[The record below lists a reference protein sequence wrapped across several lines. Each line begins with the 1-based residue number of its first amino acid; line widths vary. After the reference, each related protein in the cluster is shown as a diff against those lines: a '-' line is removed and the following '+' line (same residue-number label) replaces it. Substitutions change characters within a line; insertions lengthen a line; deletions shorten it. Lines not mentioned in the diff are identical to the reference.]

1 MELKC
6 LQSLGRRHKQF
17 NLLSGERSLR
27 IALIFAVLSAKPSP
41 VIVLDELTRPWTK
54 LMWRVC
60 PVSER
65 YSEQTQFIVIT
76 HQEAT
81 MEVADIIYGIT
92 MEEPGVSKVFS
103 MRLEN
108 R

>member
-1 MELKC
+1 
-6 LQSLGRRHKQF
+6 
-17 NLLSGERSLR
+17 
-27 IALIFAVLSAKPSP
+27 
-41 VIVLDELTRPWTK
+41 VIVLDEVDSSLDEANVARFAQFLK
-54 LMWRVC
+54 
-60 PVSER
+60 R